1 MRYYAASPM
10 RDGYPMPTVLRTR
23 PAPSRTRR
31 RCITTVAQS
40 SVLWAEPPASYRVR
54 NVLELAIRCR
64 RPNIARPTSFT
75 EPPIMMASE
84 PIFGSEDGSGFASA
98 GNSNLPL
105 SITHERDTI
114 EFDGQVEQDYRF
126 LVYRFAS
133 TAGDIVARAYF
144 DDPWTVS
151 ITQPT
156 DGAPIES
163 EVMEYLQQ
171 RFDEIR
177 QLGGPNG
184 YVTLW
189 SDSR

>member
-1 MRYYAASPM
+1 
-10 RDGYPMPTVLRTR
+10 
-23 PAPSRTRR
+23 
-31 RCITTVAQS
+31 
-40 SVLWAEPPASYRVR
+40 
-54 NVLELAIRCR
+54 
-64 RPNIARPTSFT
+64 
-75 EPPIMMASE
+75 MMASE

-133 TAGDIVARAYF
+133 NAGDIVARAYF